1 MKEIIYRE
9 AVYLW
14 YYFDL
19 QFRQIFWYWVLGMI
33 IGSAISVFAK
43 NYIHKAAE
51 FLGKRIPG
59 IVGLVFASL
68 LGIASPL
75 CMYGTIPIC
84 AAFSRKGIKDDF
96 LAAFMMSSILL
107 NPQLIIYSAA
117 LGGTMLA
124 VRIASCFLMG
134 IAAGLLVHIF
144 YCRKNK
150 GNAEQ
155 NNSVVSSA
163 STTRQSSSTTNQ
175 SASTSK
181 QSSSAVEQ
189 RRPEGRVSNHQ
200 NEFNAE
206 PPASAKKSY
215 FDFSSFDEPKN
226 RDTDPNIFLRFI
238 KNLWRN
244 IKATGPMFLLGI
256 ALSAIFQRYVP
267 ADAMARL
274 FGKQNEAFGLLMA
287 ATIGVPLYVCG
298 GGTIPL
304 LQQWLAEGMSRGS
317 AAAFMLTG
325 PSTKITN
332 LGALKIALGIKNFA
346 LYIAFVILFSLLT
359 GFVVNLFF

>member
-1 MKEIIYRE
+1 MSKPLLSDCPKKILMIEVIKRE
-9 AVYLW
+9 AIYLW

-19 QFRQIFWYWVLGMI
+19 QFRQIFWYWVLGI
-33 IGSAISVFAK
+33 LIGSAISVFAK

-59 IVGLVFASL
+59 IVGLVFASI

-84 AAFSRKGIKDDF
+84 AAFSKKGIKDDF
-96 LAAFMMSSILL
+96 LASFMMSSILL

-117 LGGTMLA
+117 LGPTMLV
-124 VRIASCFLMG
+124 VRIVSCFFMG
-134 IAAGLLVHIF
+134 IAAGLLVHVF
-144 YCRKNK
+144 YCRNK
-150 GNAEQ
+150 
-155 NNSVVSSA
+155 VSHSEC
-163 STTRQSSSTTNQ
+163 SEESISSNVILNECEESRNTDVSHTLNMTRQRNV
-175 SASTSK
+175 SA
-181 QSSSAVEQ
+181 A
-189 RRPEGRVSNHQ
+189 HQ
-200 NEFNAE
+200 HD
-206 PPASAKKSY
+206 SY
-215 FDFSSFDEPKN
+215 FDFSSFDEPHN
-226 RDTDPNIFLRFI
+226 HDTDPNIFLRFI
-238 KNLWRN
+238 KNVGRN
-244 IKATGPMFLLGI
+244 VKATGPMFLLGI

-267 ADAMARL
+267 ADAMAKL

-304 LQQWLAEGMSRGS
+304 LQQWLAEGMSAGS

-359 GFVVNLFF
+359 GFVVNIIL